1 MTDDRENNEHVV
13 LGMVAAGG
21 AMLMF
26 TVMNAFAKYLSVGHS
41 VIEIAFYRN
50 LVGCLPFL
58 VFAFAFGRRDILVIR
73 SKTTLV
79 ATRAVLGSVSLV
91 VTFGAFSLM
100 PMAETSV
107 LLFTASLWIP
117 LLGVLLLKERVGPF
131 RWSAVVVGFLGVAVM
146 VNPGGQIN
154 QLGVALALGAAFLQ
168 ALMSV
173 LLRHLGLHER
183 PETIS
188 VYFFLIGVFVTG
200 LAMPFVA
207 RPLTLE
213 ELPLLAGAGL
223 AGAAAQWLYSIALK
237 NTPAAIVAVLNYTSI
252 IWSMLFGWMIW
263 QEWPLPIVLAGA
275 SVVIG
280 ANLLIVWRESRLA
293 RRPLRPSA

>member
-1 MTDDRENNEHVV
+1 MNSQHDNTEHMA
-13 LGMVAAGG
+13 LGMAAAVG

-26 TVMNAFAKYLSVGHS
+26 AVMNAFAKYLSAGHS

-58 VFAFAFGRRDILVIR
+58 LFAFAFNRRDILIIR
-73 SKTTLV
+73 NKPALV
-79 ATRAVLGSVSLV
+79 ATRALLGSVSLI

-117 LLGVLLLKERVGPF
+117 VLGVLLLKERVGPF
-131 RWSAVVVGFLGVAVM
+131 RWSAVLIGFVGVAVM
-146 VNPGGQIN
+146 LDPAGAISK
-154 QLGVALALGAAFLQ
+154 LGVTFALSAAFLQ
-168 ALMSV
+168 ALMSI
-173 LLRHLGLHER
+173 LLRHLGGHER

-188 VYFFLIGVFVTG
+188 FYFFLIGLVVTA

-207 RPLTLE
+207 KPLQLA
-213 ELPLLAGAGL
+213 ELPLLVGVGI
-223 AGAAAQWLYSIALK
+223 AGAAAQWLYSVALK
-237 NTPAAIVAVLNYTSI
+237 NTPAAVVAVVNYTAI
-252 IWSMLFGWMIW
+252 VWSLLLGWMIW
-263 QEWPLPIVLAGA
+263 RDWPLPIVLAGA
-275 SVVIG
+275 AVIIA

-293 RRPLRPSA
+293 RRPPRPSA